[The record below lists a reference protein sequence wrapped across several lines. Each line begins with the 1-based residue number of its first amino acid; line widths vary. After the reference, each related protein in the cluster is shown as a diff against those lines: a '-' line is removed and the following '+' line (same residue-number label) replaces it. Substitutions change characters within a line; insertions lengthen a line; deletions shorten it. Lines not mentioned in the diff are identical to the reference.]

1 MWLTF
6 KNEDP
11 SPALLSVDTVH
22 EIDESCEKTT
32 ESSSGCSGR
41 EEDGNSEIDLVTS
54 VPLSKEERDSREETS
69 LSDT

>member
-1 MWLTF
+1 MGLTF

-11 SPALLSVDTVH
+11 SPTLSSVDSIH
-22 EIDESCEKTT
+22 EVDESCEKTT
-32 ESSSGCSGR
+32 ESSCGSSGR

-69 LSDT
+69 FSDT